1 MNIAPIDIASIVA
14 SLTTIGVALSARPK
28 SEGKEADGSNYEAWK
43 RGLEKG
49 SEYQDK
55 KWYFFRPSKLGRPG
69 KGVIS

>member
-49 SEYQDK
+49 
-55 KWYFFRPSKLGRPG
+55 PG